1 MEPESAGVVLGVPLD
16 ARPCRFLT
24 GAPPAEQLRGVLPR
38 LSTAPEGTDALRIA
52 ADVDMPSMKAT
63 FTEIAIVSPRPS
75 CGDGEGDLWPALGF
89 APLNPSIRIRRNR
102 LRHRHGMGGAGA
114 VLLSVLWIA
123 PFCGISCDN
132 GRESL
137 LHERALREAAE
148 TAKAAADAALTSA
161 QQATAH
167 WQIAALVAC
176 IAALLMF
183 IIGTSLGSRA
193 RRDAH
198 RSREEEPCDGN
209 PKQP

>member
-1 MEPESAGVVLGVPLD
+1 MEPESAGVVPGTPLD

-24 GAPPAEQLRGVLPR
+24 GTPLARQLRRVLPR
-38 LSTAPEGTDALRIA
+38 LSVIPEVGGALHFTAGVNTPNT
-52 ADVDMPSMKAT
+52 KAT
-63 FTEIAIVSPRPS
+63 FSEIAIVSPRP
-75 CGDGEGDLWPALGF
+75 CRGDGEEDLWLAIWF

-102 LRHRHGMGGAGA
+102 LRRRHGIGGAGTL
-114 VLLSVLWIA
+114 LLSVLWFA
-123 PFCGISCDN
+123 PFCAISCDD

-148 TAKAAADAALTSA
+148 AAKATADAALVSA
-161 QQATAH
+161 QAATSH
-167 WQIAALVAC
+167 WQIAAVVAS

-198 RSREEEPCDGN
+198 RSREEEPCDGT